1 MMERS
6 LAAQRFWRDLIASC
20 TRAGDGDLDTDD
32 MAYVVLEL
40 GLGLLALD
48 ASHEQLLAYLN
59 VLRTDLEEN
68 NLAAVNAALSV
79 HGASGFGEQRSWS
92 WAGALSRYGD
102 AHPWWNERQLA
113 QLTELRCFTP
123 SRRFDFI
130 E

>member
-20 TRAGDGDLDTDD
+20 TRAGDGD
-32 MAYVVLEL
+32 
-40 GLGLLALD
+40 LD